1 MVATN
6 FAVQT
11 IQTLI
16 DAARAQLVR
25 VLAAET
31 HQSFPVPVLDPK
43 GMRIAFLYCPA
54 IRVHAGFQLLAPE
67 HLALTSAATG
77 KLEEWREVAPDDFGQ
92 PHVRGELIGAWNMLP
107 NGRTP
112 DQFYAMYG
120 RLELAYDTLLTR
132 WAAGETGAPAHV
144 TRMAAEFRRLFPQ
157 VTEQPLRPYYDALG
171 SSFFAWLDKLAG

>member
-1 MVATN
+1 MVTTCV
-6 FAVQT
+6 AVQS

-16 DAARAQLVR
+16 DAARAQLIR

-43 GMRIAFLYCPA
+43 GLRIAFLYCPA

-67 HLALTSAATG
+67 HLAVTSAATG
-77 KLEEWREVAPDDFGQ
+77 KLEEWRAVAPDRFSQ

-107 NGRTP
+107 DGRTL

-120 RLELAYDTLLTR
+120 RLELAYDTLLPR
-132 WAAGETGAPAHV
+132 WAAGETGAPTHV

-171 SSFFAWLDKLAG
+171 KAFFTWLEELAG